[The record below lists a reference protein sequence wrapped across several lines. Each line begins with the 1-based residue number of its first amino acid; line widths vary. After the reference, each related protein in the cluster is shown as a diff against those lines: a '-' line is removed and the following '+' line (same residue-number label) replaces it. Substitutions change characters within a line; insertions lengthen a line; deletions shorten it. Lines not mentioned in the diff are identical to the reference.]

1 MRGRLLERMGRSS
14 SGEEAAVRGTQ
25 VLRAVDLLCWPAC
38 SEAFQVQGRSSR
50 QERAAVRGAKVL
62 HAVDLSLLPCFLEG
76 PTMRLARLFSFS

>member
-38 SEAFQVQGRSSR
+38 SNVFQVQRDGPPGRRESG
-50 QERAAVRGAKVL
+50 ARGV
-62 HAVDLSLLPCFLEG
+62 G
-76 PTMRLARLFSFS
+76 PACG